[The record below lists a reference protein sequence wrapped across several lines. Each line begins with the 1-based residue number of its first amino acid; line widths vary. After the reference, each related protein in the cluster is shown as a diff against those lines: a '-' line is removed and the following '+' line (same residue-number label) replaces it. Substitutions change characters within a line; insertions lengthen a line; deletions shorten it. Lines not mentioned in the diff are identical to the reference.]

1 LALKDKKR
9 IDNQN
14 KLTKEELRIIAE
26 SEADIKA
33 GRYKTF
39 KTAKELVADLQ
50 KEERR

>member
-1 LALKDKKR
+1 MALKDKKH
-9 IDNQN
+9 IDNRN
-14 KLTKEELRIIAE
+14 ELTKEELRMIEE

-50 KEERR
+50 KED